1 MERDGTGMR
10 SGLSV
15 MLGLVGL
22 VKPLAGFMCLA
33 VLMGS
38 AGNLCATF
46 ITVAGGSGLLGAMG
60 LDGGLPLKT
69 AAIIMVA
76 FAVVRAALRYTE
88 QSCNHYIAFRLLA
101 RIRHEVFAK
110 LRQLAPAKLEGRD
123 RGNLISVITTD
134 IELLEVFY
142 AHTLS
147 PIAIAVITSVV
158 MTVFVGRLDTVLC
171 IIAVCGYLT
180 VGLVIPIVNS
190 RAGGGAGQEYRDR
203 FGELNTIV
211 LDNLRGL
218 DEILQFRQGKAR
230 QEKMQNQAKRLTALQ
245 RRLKSLETLQVTLTD
260 AAVMFSGAVCLA
272 VSALRISSGSLD
284 FASGLLATV
293 AVMSSFGPTAAL
305 AAVSNNLHQTL
316 ASGRRVLDLLE
327 EEPQVEEICD
337 GQDFCSGDI
346 AVENVDFAYGTGAG
360 RSAEVRRQAGVP
372 VSAGRCAGD
381 GEAHAKTG
389 VASGNAAVEIHGTFE
404 KDDSFG
410 DDRGYGRPAVHR
422 SSAAAKY
429 SAGDGRLQRN
439 GGTAASRKI
448 LSGFS
453 VVFREGRI
461 TGILGRSGCGKST
474 LLKLMMRFFE
484 TGGGAIRYGGR
495 NISDINTADLRRHI
509 AYVEQETFL
518 FHDTVRNNIRL
529 GMKDVTDEQIE
540 AAARKASLHDFVMRL
555 PDGYDTRIS
564 ELGDSLSG
572 GERQRIGI
580 ARAFLHDPDVILLDE
595 PTSNLDSLNESVILK
610 ALKEEADE
618 TTVVLVSHRKST
630 MGIADEVLQMN
641 RREKQT
647 R

>member
-1 MERDGTGMR
+1 MERDDRKMR

-22 VKPLAGFMCLA
+22 VKPLMGFMCLA

-60 LDGGLPLKT
+60 SHSGLPLKT
-69 AAIIMVA
+69 AAVMMVA
-76 FAVVRAALRYTE
+76 FAVVRAVLRYTE

-110 LRQLAPAKLEGRD
+110 LRRLAPAKLEGRE

-147 PIAIAVITSVV
+147 PVAIAVMTSVV
-158 MTVFVGRLDTVLC
+158 MVIFIGRLDPVLGV
-171 IIAVCGYLT
+171 IAACGYLT
-180 VGLVIPIVNS
+180 VGLVIPLVNG
-190 RAGGGAGQEYRDR
+190 RAGGGTGQEYRDR

-211 LDNLRGL
+211 LDNLRGM
-218 DEILQFRQGKAR
+218 DEILQFHQGEERQGK
-230 QEKMQNQAKRLTALQ
+230 MQQQIRRLTVLQ
-245 RRLKSLETLQVTLTD
+245 RRLKSLETLQMTLTD
-260 AAVMFSGAVCLA
+260 VAVMFSGAVCLA
-272 VSALRISSGSLD
+272 VSALRAGSGSLD

-293 AVMSSFGPTAAL
+293 AMMSSFGPTAAL

-327 EEPQVEEICD
+327 EDPLVDEIYD
-337 GQDFCSGDI
+337 GENFCSGDI
-346 AVENVDFAYGTGAG
+346 TVENVDFAYGTDEGG
-360 RSAEVRRQAGVP
+360 
-372 VSAGRCAGD
+372 SAGR
-381 GEAHAKTG
+381 
-389 VASGNAAVEIHGTFE
+389 
-404 KDDSFG
+404 
-410 DDRGYGRPAVHR
+410 
-422 SSAAAKY
+422 
-429 SAGDGRLQRN
+429 
-439 GGTAASRKI
+439 RKI

-453 VVFREGRI
+453 ASFHEGRI

-484 TGGGAIRYGGR
+484 TGSGTISYGGR
-495 NISDINTADLRRHI
+495 NVNSIDTADLRKHI

-518 FHDTVRNNIRL
+518 FHDTVRDNIRL
-529 GMKDVTDEQIE
+529 GKTGVTDEQIE
-540 AAARKASLHDFVMRL
+540 AAARKASLHDFVMSL
-555 PDGYDTRIS
+555 PEGYDTRLS

-610 ALKEEADE
+610 ALKEEAAE
-618 TTVVLVSHRKST
+618 KTVVLVSHRKST
-630 MGIADEVLQMN
+630 MGIADEVLHM
-641 RREKQT
+641 
-647 R
+647 

>member
-1 MERDGTGMR
+1 MERDDRKMR

-22 VKPLAGFMCLA
+22 VKPLMGFMCLA

-46 ITVAGGSGLLGAMG
+46 ITVAGGSGLLGTMG
-60 LDGGLPLKT
+60 SHSGLPLKT
-69 AAIIMVA
+69 AAVMMVA
-76 FAVVRAALRYTE
+76 FAVVRAVLRYTE

-110 LRQLAPAKLEGRD
+110 LRRLAPAKLEGRE

-147 PIAIAVITSVV
+147 PVAIAVMTSVV
-158 MTVFVGRLDTVLC
+158 MVIFIGRLDPVLGV
-171 IIAVCGYLT
+171 IAACGYLT
-180 VGLVIPIVNS
+180 VGLVIPLVNG
-190 RAGGGAGQEYRDR
+190 RAGGGTGQEYRDR

-211 LDNLRGL
+211 LDNLRGM
-218 DEILQFRQGKAR
+218 DEILQFHQGEERQGK
-230 QEKMQNQAKRLTALQ
+230 MQQQIRRLTVLQ
-245 RRLKSLETLQVTLTD
+245 HRLKSLETLQMTLTD
-260 AAVMFSGAVCLA
+260 VAVMFSGAVCLA
-272 VSALRISSGSLD
+272 VSALRAGSGSLD

-293 AVMSSFGPTAAL
+293 AMMSSFGPTAAL

-327 EEPQVEEICD
+327 EDPLVDEIYD
-337 GQDFCSGDI
+337 GENFCSGDI
-346 AVENVDFAYGTGAG
+346 TVENVDFAYGTDEGSPAG
-360 RSAEVRRQAGVP
+360 R
-372 VSAGRCAGD
+372 
-381 GEAHAKTG
+381 
-389 VASGNAAVEIHGTFE
+389 
-404 KDDSFG
+404 
-410 DDRGYGRPAVHR
+410 
-422 SSAAAKY
+422 
-429 SAGDGRLQRN
+429 
-439 GGTAASRKI
+439 RKI

-453 VVFREGRI
+453 ASFHEGRI

-484 TGGGAIRYGGR
+484 TGSGTISYGGR
-495 NISDINTADLRRHI
+495 NVSDINTADLRKHI

-529 GMKDVTDEQIE
+529 GKTGVTDEQIE
-540 AAARKASLHDFVMRL
+540 AAARKASLHDFVMSL
-555 PDGYDTRIS
+555 PEGYDTRLS

-610 ALKEEADE
+610 ALKEEAAE
-618 TTVVLVSHRKST
+618 KTVVLVSHRKST
-630 MGIADEVLQMN
+630 MGIADEVLHM
-641 RREKQT
+641 
-647 R
+647 

>member
-1 MERDGTGMR
+1 MERDDRKMR
-10 SGLSV
+10 SGFSV

-22 VKPLAGFMCLA
+22 VKPLMGFMCLA

-60 LDGGLPLKT
+60 SHDGLPLKT
-69 AAIIMVA
+69 AAILMVA
-76 FAVVRAALRYTE
+76 FAVVRAVLRYTE

-110 LRQLAPAKLEGRD
+110 LRKLAPAKLEGRE

-147 PIAIAVITSVV
+147 PVAIAVITSVV
-158 MTVFVGRLDTVLC
+158 MVIFIGRLDLVLG
-171 IIAVCGYLT
+171 IIAACGYLT
-180 VGLVIPIVNS
+180 VGLVIPLVNG
-190 RAGGGAGQEYRDR
+190 RAGGGTGQEYRDR

-218 DEILQFRQGKAR
+218 DEILQFHQGKAR
-230 QEKMQNQAKRLTALQ
+230 QEKMQKQAKRLTSLQ
-245 RRLKSLETLQVTLTD
+245 RRLKGLETAQMTLTD
-260 AAVMFSGAVCLA
+260 VAVMFSGAVCLA
-272 VSALRISSGSLD
+272 VSALRISSGSLG

-293 AVMSSFGPTAAL
+293 AMMSSFGPTAAL

-327 EEPQVEEICD
+327 EEPLVDEIYD
-337 GQDFCSGDI
+337 GENFCSGDI
-346 AVENVDFAYGTGAG
+346 TVENVDFAYAAG
-360 RSAEVRRQAGVP
+360 
-372 VSAGRCAGD
+372 
-381 GEAHAKTG
+381 
-389 VASGNAAVEIHGTFE
+389 
-404 KDDSFG
+404 
-410 DDRGYGRPAVHR
+410 
-422 SSAAAKY
+422 
-429 SAGDGRLQRN
+429 
-439 GGTAASRKI
+439 SRKI

-453 VVFREGRI
+453 ASFREGRI

-484 TGGGAIRYGGR
+484 TDSGTISYGGR
-495 NISDINTADLRRHI
+495 DVNSIDTADLRKHI

-529 GMKDVTDEQIE
+529 GMADVTDEQIE
-540 AAARKASLHDFVMRL
+540 AAARKASLHDFVMSL
-555 PDGYDTRIS
+555 PEGYDTRLS

-610 ALKEEADE
+610 ALKEEASE
-618 TTVVLVSHRKST
+618 KTVVLVSHRKST
-630 MGIADEVLQMN
+630 MGIADEVLQM
-641 RREKQT
+641 
-647 R
+647 

>member
-1 MERDGTGMR
+1 MERDDRKMR

-22 VKPLAGFMCLA
+22 VKPLMGFMCLA

-60 LDGGLPLKT
+60 SHSGLPLKT
-69 AAIIMVA
+69 AAVMMVA
-76 FAVVRAALRYTE
+76 FAVVRAVLRYTE

-110 LRQLAPAKLEGRD
+110 LRRLAPAKLEGRE

-147 PIAIAVITSVV
+147 PVAIAVMTSVV
-158 MTVFVGRLDTVLC
+158 MVIFIGRLDPMLGV
-171 IIAVCGYLT
+171 IAACGYLT
-180 VGLVIPIVNS
+180 VGLVIPLVNG
-190 RAGGGAGQEYRDR
+190 RAGGGTGQEYRDR

-211 LDNLRGL
+211 LDNLRGM
-218 DEILQFRQGKAR
+218 DEILQFHQGEERQGK
-230 QEKMQNQAKRLTALQ
+230 MQQQIRRLTVLQ
-245 RRLKSLETLQVTLTD
+245 RRLKSLETLQMTLTD
-260 AAVMFSGAVCLA
+260 VAVMFSGAVCLA
-272 VSALRISSGSLD
+272 VSALRAGSGSLD

-293 AVMSSFGPTAAL
+293 AMMSSFGPTAAL

-327 EEPQVEEICD
+327 EDPLVDEIYD
-337 GQDFCSGDI
+337 GEIFCSGDI
-346 AVENVDFAYGTGAG
+346 TVENVDFAYGTDEGGPAG
-360 RSAEVRRQAGVP
+360 R
-372 VSAGRCAGD
+372 
-381 GEAHAKTG
+381 
-389 VASGNAAVEIHGTFE
+389 
-404 KDDSFG
+404 
-410 DDRGYGRPAVHR
+410 
-422 SSAAAKY
+422 
-429 SAGDGRLQRN
+429 
-439 GGTAASRKI
+439 RKI

-453 VVFREGRI
+453 ASFHEGRI

-484 TGGGAIRYGGR
+484 TGSGTISYGGR
-495 NISDINTADLRRHI
+495 NVSDINTADLRKHI

-518 FHDTVRNNIRL
+518 FHDTVRDNIRL
-529 GMKDVTDEQIE
+529 GKTGVTDEQIE
-540 AAARKASLHDFVMRL
+540 AAARKASLHDFVMSL
-555 PDGYDTRIS
+555 PEGYDTRLS

-610 ALKEEADE
+610 ALKEEAAE
-618 TTVVLVSHRKST
+618 KTVVLVSHRKST
-630 MGIADEVLQMN
+630 MGIADEVLHM
-641 RREKQT
+641 
-647 R
+647 

>member
-1 MERDGTGMR
+1 MERDNRKMR

-22 VKPLAGFMCLA
+22 VKPLMGFMCLA

-60 LDGGLPLKT
+60 SHDGLPLKT
-69 AAIIMVA
+69 AAILMVA
-76 FAVVRAALRYTE
+76 FAVVRAVLRYTE

-110 LRQLAPAKLEGRD
+110 LRKLAPAKLEGRE

-147 PIAIAVITSVV
+147 PVAIAVITSVIMV
-158 MTVFVGRLDTVLC
+158 IFIGRLDPVLG
-171 IIAVCGYLT
+171 IIAACGYLT
-180 VGLVIPIVNS
+180 VGLVIPLVNG
-190 RAGGGAGQEYRDR
+190 RAGGSTGQEYRDR
-203 FGELNTIV
+203 FGDLNTIV

-218 DEILQFRQGKAR
+218 DEILQFHQGEKR
-230 QEKMQNQAKRLTALQ
+230 QEKMQKQAKRLTTLQ
-245 RRLKSLETLQVTLTD
+245 RRLKGLETVQTTLTD
-260 AAVMFSGAVCLA
+260 VAVMFSGAVCLA
-272 VSALRISSGSLD
+272 VSAMRISSGSLD

-293 AVMSSFGPTAAL
+293 AMMSSFGPTAAL

-327 EEPQVEEICD
+327 EEPLVDEIYD
-337 GQDFCSGDI
+337 GENFCSGDI
-346 AVENVDFAYGTGAG
+346 TVENVDFAYAAAGRPAAEHMNTGAG
-360 RSAEVRRQAGVP
+360 DPEFAAVPQTSAECADPAACGSAVRKDRKGAG
-372 VSAGRCAGD
+372 G
-381 GEAHAKTG
+381 
-389 VASGNAAVEIHGTFE
+389 
-404 KDDSFG
+404 
-410 DDRGYGRPAVHR
+410 
-422 SSAAAKY
+422 
-429 SAGDGRLQRN
+429 
-439 GGTAASRKI
+439 RKI

-453 VVFREGRI
+453 ASFHEGRI
-461 TGILGRSGCGKST
+461 TGIFGRSGCGKST

-484 TGGGAIRYGGR
+484 TDSGTISYGGR
-495 NISDINTADLRRHI
+495 NVNDIDTADLRKHI

-529 GMKDVTDEQIE
+529 GMTDVTDEQIE
-540 AAARKASLHDFVMRL
+540 AAARKASLHDFVMSL
-555 PDGYDTRIS
+555 PDGYDTRLS

-610 ALKEEADE
+610 ALKEEASE
-618 TTVVLVSHRKST
+618 KTVVLVSHRKST
-630 MGIADEVLQMN
+630 MGIADEVLQM
-641 RREKQT
+641 
-647 R
+647 

>member
-1 MERDGTGMR
+1 MERDDRKMR

-22 VKPLAGFMCLA
+22 VKPLMGFMCLA

-60 LDGGLPLKT
+60 SHSGLPLKT
-69 AAIIMVA
+69 AAVMMVA
-76 FAVVRAALRYTE
+76 FAVVRAVLRYTE

-110 LRQLAPAKLEGRD
+110 LRRLAPAKLEGRE

-147 PIAIAVITSVV
+147 PVAIAVMTSVV
-158 MTVFVGRLDTVLC
+158 MVIFIGRLDPVLGV
-171 IIAVCGYLT
+171 IAACGYLT
-180 VGLVIPIVNS
+180 VGLVIPLVNG
-190 RAGGGAGQEYRDR
+190 RAGGGTGQEYRDR

-211 LDNLRGL
+211 LDNLRGM
-218 DEILQFRQGKAR
+218 DEILQFHQGEERQGK
-230 QEKMQNQAKRLTALQ
+230 MQQQIRRLTVLQ
-245 RRLKSLETLQVTLTD
+245 RRLKSLETLQMTLTD
-260 AAVMFSGAVCLA
+260 VAVMFSGAVCLA
-272 VSALRISSGSLD
+272 VSALRAGSGSLD

-293 AVMSSFGPTAAL
+293 AMMSSFGPTAAL

-327 EEPQVEEICD
+327 EDPLVDEIYD
-337 GQDFCSGDI
+337 GENFCSGDI
-346 AVENVDFAYGTGAG
+346 TVENVDFAYGTDEGSPAG
-360 RSAEVRRQAGVP
+360 R
-372 VSAGRCAGD
+372 
-381 GEAHAKTG
+381 
-389 VASGNAAVEIHGTFE
+389 
-404 KDDSFG
+404 
-410 DDRGYGRPAVHR
+410 
-422 SSAAAKY
+422 
-429 SAGDGRLQRN
+429 
-439 GGTAASRKI
+439 RKI

-453 VVFREGRI
+453 ASFHEGRI

-484 TGGGAIRYGGR
+484 TGSGTISYGGR
-495 NISDINTADLRRHI
+495 NVNSIDTADLRKHI

-518 FHDTVRNNIRL
+518 FHDTVRDNIRL
-529 GMKDVTDEQIE
+529 GKTGVTDEQIE
-540 AAARKASLHDFVMRL
+540 AAARKASLHDFVMSL
-555 PDGYDTRIS
+555 PEGYDTRLS

-610 ALKEEADE
+610 ALKEEAAE
-618 TTVVLVSHRKST
+618 KTVVLVSHRKST
-630 MGIADEVLQMN
+630 MGIADEVLHM
-641 RREKQT
+641 
-647 R
+647 

>member
-1 MERDGTGMR
+1 MERDDRKMR

-22 VKPLAGFMCLA
+22 VKPLMGFMCLA

-60 LDGGLPLKT
+60 SHDGLPLKT
-69 AAIIMVA
+69 ATILMVA
-76 FAVVRAALRYTE
+76 FAVVRAVLRYTE

-110 LRQLAPAKLEGRD
+110 LRKLAPAKLEGRE

-147 PIAIAVITSVV
+147 PVAIAVITSVV
-158 MTVFVGRLDTVLC
+158 MVIFIGRLDLVLG
-171 IIAVCGYLT
+171 IIAACGYLT
-180 VGLVIPIVNS
+180 VGLVIPLVNG
-190 RAGGGAGQEYRDR
+190 RAGGGTGQEYRDR

-218 DEILQFRQGKAR
+218 DEILQFHQGEKR
-230 QEKMQNQAKRLTALQ
+230 QEKMQKQAKRLTDLQ
-245 RRLKSLETLQVTLTD
+245 RRLKGLETAQMTLTD
-260 AAVMFSGAVCLA
+260 VAVMFSGAVCLA
-272 VSALRISSGSLD
+272 VSALRISNGSLD

-293 AVMSSFGPTAAL
+293 AMMSSFGPTAAL

-327 EEPQVEEICD
+327 EEPLVDEIYD
-337 GQDFCSGDI
+337 GEIFRSGDI
-346 AVENVDFAYGTGAG
+346 TVEKVDFAYGAAGRPAAEHKDTGAG
-360 RSAEVRRQAGVP
+360 SPAFAAAQQTFAECADPAACGSAVRKDRKGSGVSVYAGGGQHQW
-372 VSAGRCAGD
+372 S
-381 GEAHAKTG
+381 
-389 VASGNAAVEIHGTFE
+389 
-404 KDDSFG
+404 
-410 DDRGYGRPAVHR
+410 GRPA
-422 SSAAAKY
+422 
-429 SAGDGRLQRN
+429 GR
-439 GGTAASRKI
+439 RKI

-453 VVFREGRI
+453 ASFHEGRI

-484 TGGGAIRYGGR
+484 TDSGAICYGGR
-495 NISDINTADLRRHI
+495 NVNSIDTADLRKHI

-529 GMKDVTDEQIE
+529 GMTDVTDEQIE
-540 AAARKASLHDFVMRL
+540 AAVLKASLHDFVMSL
-555 PDGYDTRIS
+555 PDGYDTRLS

-610 ALKEEADE
+610 ALKEEASE
-618 TTVVLVSHRKST
+618 KTVVLVSHRKST
-630 MGIADEVLQMN
+630 MGIADEVLQM
-641 RREKQT
+641 
-647 R
+647 

>member
-1 MERDGTGMR
+1 MERDDRKMR

-22 VKPLAGFMCLA
+22 VKPLMSFMCLA

-60 LDGGLPLKT
+60 SHDGLPLKT
-69 AAIIMVA
+69 AAVMMVA
-76 FAVVRAALRYTE
+76 FAVVRAVLRYTE

-110 LRQLAPAKLEGRD
+110 LRKLAPAKLEGRE

-147 PIAIAVITSVV
+147 PVAIAVITSVV
-158 MTVFVGRLDTVLC
+158 MVIFIGRLDPVLG
-171 IIAVCGYLT
+171 IIAACGYLT
-180 VGLVIPIVNS
+180 VGLVIPLVNS
-190 RAGGGAGQEYRDR
+190 RAGGGTGQEYRDR
-203 FGELNTIV
+203 FGDLNTIV

-218 DEILQFRQGKAR
+218 DEILQFHQGEKR
-230 QEKMQNQAKRLTALQ
+230 QEKMQKQAKRLTILQ
-245 RRLKSLETLQVTLTD
+245 RRLKGLETVQMTLTD
-260 AAVMFSGAVCLA
+260 VAVMFSGAVCLA

-293 AVMSSFGPTAAL
+293 AMMSSFGPTAAL

-327 EEPQVEEICD
+327 EEPLVDEIYD
-337 GQDFCSGDI
+337 GENFCSGDI
-346 AVENVDFAYGTGAG
+346 TVENVDFAYGAAG
-360 RSAEVRRQAGVP
+360 RP
-372 VSAGRCAGD
+372 
-381 GEAHAKTG
+381 
-389 VASGNAAVEIHGTFE
+389 
-404 KDDSFG
+404 
-410 DDRGYGRPAVHR
+410 
-422 SSAAAKY
+422 
-429 SAGDGRLQRN
+429 
-439 GGTAASRKI
+439 AASRKI

-453 VVFREGRI
+453 ASFHEGRI

-484 TGGGAIRYGGR
+484 TDSGAISYGGR
-495 NISDINTADLRRHI
+495 NVNDIDTADLRKHI

-529 GMKDVTDEQIE
+529 GMTDVTDGQIE
-540 AAARKASLHDFVMRL
+540 AAARKASLHDFVMSL
-555 PDGYDTRIS
+555 PDGYDTRLS

-610 ALKEEADE
+610 ALKEEASE
-618 TTVVLVSHRKST
+618 KTVVLVSHRRST
-630 MGIADEVLQMN
+630 MGIADEVLQM
-641 RREKQT
+641 
-647 R
+647 

>member
-1 MERDGTGMR
+1 MERDDRKMR

-22 VKPLAGFMCLA
+22 VKPLMGFMCLA

-46 ITVAGGSGLLGAMG
+46 ITVAGGSGLLGTMG
-60 LDGGLPLKT
+60 SHSGLPLKT
-69 AAIIMVA
+69 AAVMMVA
-76 FAVVRAALRYTE
+76 FAVVRAVLRYTE

-110 LRQLAPAKLEGRD
+110 LRRLAPAKLEGRE

-147 PIAIAVITSVV
+147 PVAIAVMTSVV
-158 MTVFVGRLDTVLC
+158 MVIFIGRLDPVLGV
-171 IIAVCGYLT
+171 IAACGYLT
-180 VGLVIPIVNS
+180 VGLVIPLVNG
-190 RAGGGAGQEYRDR
+190 RAGGGTGQEYRDR

-211 LDNLRGL
+211 LDNLRGM
-218 DEILQFRQGKAR
+218 DEILQFHQGEERQGK
-230 QEKMQNQAKRLTALQ
+230 MQQQIRRLTVLQ
-245 RRLKSLETLQVTLTD
+245 HRLKSLETLQMTLTD
-260 AAVMFSGAVCLA
+260 VAVMFSGAVCLA
-272 VSALRISSGSLD
+272 VSALRAGSGSLD

-293 AVMSSFGPTAAL
+293 AMMSSFGPTAAL

-327 EEPQVEEICD
+327 EDPLVDEIYD
-337 GQDFCSGDI
+337 GENFCSGDI
-346 AVENVDFAYGTGAG
+346 TVENVDFAYGTDEGSPAG
-360 RSAEVRRQAGVP
+360 R
-372 VSAGRCAGD
+372 
-381 GEAHAKTG
+381 
-389 VASGNAAVEIHGTFE
+389 
-404 KDDSFG
+404 
-410 DDRGYGRPAVHR
+410 
-422 SSAAAKY
+422 
-429 SAGDGRLQRN
+429 
-439 GGTAASRKI
+439 RKI

-453 VVFREGRI
+453 ASFHEGRI

-484 TGGGAIRYGGR
+484 TGSGTISYGGR
-495 NISDINTADLRRHI
+495 NVNSIDTADLRKHI

-518 FHDTVRNNIRL
+518 FHDTVRDNIRL
-529 GMKDVTDEQIE
+529 GKTGVTDEQIE
-540 AAARKASLHDFVMRL
+540 AAARKASLHDFVMSL
-555 PDGYDTRIS
+555 PEGYDTRLS

-610 ALKEEADE
+610 ALKEEAAE
-618 TTVVLVSHRKST
+618 KTVVLVSHRKST
-630 MGIADEVLQMN
+630 MGIADEVLHM
-641 RREKQT
+641 
-647 R
+647 

>member
-1 MERDGTGMR
+1 MERDDRKMR
-10 SGLSV
+10 SGFSV

-22 VKPLAGFMCLA
+22 VKPLMGFMCLA

-60 LDGGLPLKT
+60 SHDGLPLKT
-69 AAIIMVA
+69 AAILMVA
-76 FAVVRAALRYTE
+76 FAVVRAVLRYTE

-110 LRQLAPAKLEGRD
+110 LRKLAPAKLEGRE

-147 PIAIAVITSVV
+147 PVAIAVITSVV
-158 MTVFVGRLDTVLC
+158 MVIFIGRLDLVLG
-171 IIAVCGYLT
+171 IIAACGYLT
-180 VGLVIPIVNS
+180 VGLVIPLVNG
-190 RAGGGAGQEYRDR
+190 RAGGGTGQEYRDR

-218 DEILQFRQGKAR
+218 DEILQFHQGKAR
-230 QEKMQNQAKRLTALQ
+230 QEKMQKQAKRLTSLQ
-245 RRLKSLETLQVTLTD
+245 RRLKGLETAQMTLTD
-260 AAVMFSGAVCLA
+260 VAVMFSGAVCLA
-272 VSALRISSGSLD
+272 VSALRISSGSLG

-293 AVMSSFGPTAAL
+293 AMMSSFGPTAAL

-327 EEPQVEEICD
+327 EEPLVDEIYD
-337 GQDFCSGDI
+337 GENFCSGDI
-346 AVENVDFAYGTGAG
+346 TVENVDFAYAAG
-360 RSAEVRRQAGVP
+360 
-372 VSAGRCAGD
+372 
-381 GEAHAKTG
+381 
-389 VASGNAAVEIHGTFE
+389 
-404 KDDSFG
+404 
-410 DDRGYGRPAVHR
+410 
-422 SSAAAKY
+422 
-429 SAGDGRLQRN
+429 
-439 GGTAASRKI
+439 SRKI

-453 VVFREGRI
+453 ASFHEGRI

-484 TGGGAIRYGGR
+484 TDSGAICYGGR
-495 NISDINTADLRRHI
+495 NVNSIDTADLRKHI

-529 GMKDVTDEQIE
+529 GMTDVTDEQIE
-540 AAARKASLHDFVMRL
+540 AAARKASLHDFVMSL
-555 PDGYDTRIS
+555 PEGYDTRLS

-610 ALKEEADE
+610 ALKEEASE
-618 TTVVLVSHRKST
+618 KTVVLVSHRKST
-630 MGIADEVLQMN
+630 MGIADEVLQM
-641 RREKQT
+641 
-647 R
+647 

>member
-1 MERDGTGMR
+1 MERDDRKMR

-22 VKPLAGFMCLA
+22 VKPLMGFMCLA

-60 LDGGLPLKT
+60 SHSGLPLKT
-69 AAIIMVA
+69 AAVMMVA
-76 FAVVRAALRYTE
+76 FAVVRAVLRYTE

-110 LRQLAPAKLEGRD
+110 LRRLAPAKLEGRE

-147 PIAIAVITSVV
+147 PVAIAVMTSVV
-158 MTVFVGRLDTVLC
+158 MVIFIGRLDPMLGV
-171 IIAVCGYLT
+171 IAACGYLT
-180 VGLVIPIVNS
+180 VGLVIPLVNG
-190 RAGGGAGQEYRDR
+190 RAGGGTGQEYRDR

-211 LDNLRGL
+211 LDNLRGM
-218 DEILQFRQGKAR
+218 DEILQFHQGEERQGK
-230 QEKMQNQAKRLTALQ
+230 MQQQIRRLTVLQ
-245 RRLKSLETLQVTLTD
+245 RRLKSLETLQMTLTD
-260 AAVMFSGAVCLA
+260 VAVMFSGAVCLA
-272 VSALRISSGSLD
+272 VSALRAGSGSLD

-293 AVMSSFGPTAAL
+293 AMMSSFGPTAAL

-327 EEPQVEEICD
+327 EDPLVDEIYD
-337 GQDFCSGDI
+337 GEIFCSGDI
-346 AVENVDFAYGTGAG
+346 TVENVDFAYGTDEGGPAG
-360 RSAEVRRQAGVP
+360 R
-372 VSAGRCAGD
+372 
-381 GEAHAKTG
+381 
-389 VASGNAAVEIHGTFE
+389 
-404 KDDSFG
+404 
-410 DDRGYGRPAVHR
+410 
-422 SSAAAKY
+422 
-429 SAGDGRLQRN
+429 
-439 GGTAASRKI
+439 RKI

-453 VVFREGRI
+453 ASFHEGRI

-484 TGGGAIRYGGR
+484 TGSGTISYGGR
-495 NISDINTADLRRHI
+495 NVSDINTADLRKHI

-529 GMKDVTDEQIE
+529 GKTGVTDEQIE
-540 AAARKASLHDFVMRL
+540 AAARKASLHDFVMSL
-555 PDGYDTRIS
+555 PEGYDTRLS

-610 ALKEEADE
+610 ALKEEATE
-618 TTVVLVSHRKST
+618 KTVVLVSHRKST
-630 MGIADEVLQMN
+630 MGIADEVLHM
-641 RREKQT
+641 
-647 R
+647 

>member
-1 MERDGTGMR
+1 MERDDRKMR

-22 VKPLAGFMCLA
+22 VKPLMGFMCLA

-46 ITVAGGSGLLGAMG
+46 ITVAGGSGLLGTMG
-60 LDGGLPLKT
+60 SHSGLPLKT
-69 AAIIMVA
+69 AAVMMVA
-76 FAVVRAALRYTE
+76 FAVVRAVLRYTE

-110 LRQLAPAKLEGRD
+110 LRRLAPAKLEGRE

-147 PIAIAVITSVV
+147 PVAIAVMTSVV
-158 MTVFVGRLDTVLC
+158 MVIFIGRLDPVLGV
-171 IIAVCGYLT
+171 IAACGYLT
-180 VGLVIPIVNS
+180 VGLVIPLVNG
-190 RAGGGAGQEYRDR
+190 RAGGGTGQEYRDR

-211 LDNLRGL
+211 LDNLRGM
-218 DEILQFRQGKAR
+218 DEILQFHQGEERQGK
-230 QEKMQNQAKRLTALQ
+230 MQQQIRRLTVLQ
-245 RRLKSLETLQVTLTD
+245 HRLKSLETLQMTLTD
-260 AAVMFSGAVCLA
+260 VAVMFSGAVCLA
-272 VSALRISSGSLD
+272 VSALRAGSGSLD

-293 AVMSSFGPTAAL
+293 AMMSSFGPTAAL

-327 EEPQVEEICD
+327 EDPLVDEIYD
-337 GQDFCSGDI
+337 GENFCSGDI
-346 AVENVDFAYGTGAG
+346 TVENVDFAYGTDEGSPAG
-360 RSAEVRRQAGVP
+360 R
-372 VSAGRCAGD
+372 
-381 GEAHAKTG
+381 
-389 VASGNAAVEIHGTFE
+389 
-404 KDDSFG
+404 
-410 DDRGYGRPAVHR
+410 
-422 SSAAAKY
+422 
-429 SAGDGRLQRN
+429 
-439 GGTAASRKI
+439 RKI

-453 VVFREGRI
+453 ASFHEGRI

-484 TGGGAIRYGGR
+484 TGSGTISYGGR
-495 NISDINTADLRRHI
+495 NVNSIDTADLRKHI

-518 FHDTVRNNIRL
+518 FHDTVRDNIRL
-529 GMKDVTDEQIE
+529 GKTGVTDEQIE
-540 AAARKASLHDFVMRL
+540 AAARKASLHDFVMSL
-555 PDGYDTRIS
+555 PEGYDTRLS

-595 PTSNLDSLNESVILK
+595 PTSNLDSLNEAVILRS
-610 ALKEEADE
+610 LHEQREGR
-618 TTVVLVSHRKST
+618 TVVLVSHRAST
-630 MGIADEVLQMN
+630 MRIADTVYSVEHGRMS
-641 RREKQT
+641 
-647 R
+647 